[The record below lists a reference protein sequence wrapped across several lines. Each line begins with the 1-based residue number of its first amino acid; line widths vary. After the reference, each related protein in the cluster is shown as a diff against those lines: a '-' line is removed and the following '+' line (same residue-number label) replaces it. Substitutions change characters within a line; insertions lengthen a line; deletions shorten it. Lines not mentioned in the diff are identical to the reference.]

1 MTLYFSGSTSFLADV
16 LARFLDFAVFLLI
29 ILVLEHVPG
38 FLPVLVLVVFLV
50 FVLVPVLLIVPCI
63 VFNILLAG
71 LASVLVLADDCNFF
85 KFNYRWTKFN

>member
-1 MTLYFSGSTSFLADV
+1 MALILVFDLVYFSGSTSFLADV

-50 FVLVPVLLIVPCI
+50 FVLVPVLLI
-63 VFNILLAG
+63 
-71 LASVLVLADDCNFF
+71 
-85 KFNYRWTKFN
+85 